1 MSHAAEP
8 ARDGV
13 EASAEGPRA
22 VFVLLEERRP
32 ADSAQLLSLNSL
44 LPESGIVADIELENV
59 LDPDSFYELKS
70 QPLSLR
76 SSLPISL
83 QATPATPATLSASS
97 SAGGS
102 RTPAMSSSSSSR
114 VLLRQQLM
122 RAQAQEQERRERR
135 EQAAA
140 SPFPSPAP
148 ASPAISV
155 VGVSAGGH
163 TLGRPPPAQV
173 PREVLKVQTHLE
185 NPTRYHLQQARR
197 QQVKQYLSTTL
208 GPKLAS
214 QALTP
219 PPGAASAQPLP
230 APEAAHA
237 TGPTGSAPNSPMAL
251 LTIGSSSEKEVS
263 GCRRPSHAPPAP
275 ASSKALPYFFSQI
288 DDVID
293 EIISLESSYNDE
305 MLSYLPGGTTGLQ
318 LPSTLPVSG
327 NLLDVY
333 SSQGVAT
340 PAITVSNSCPAEL
353 PNIKRE
359 ISETEAKAL
368 LKERQK
374 KDNHNLI
381 ERRRRFNIN
390 DRIKELGTLIPKSS
404 DPEMRWNKGT
414 ILKASVDYIR
424 KLQKEQQRSKDL
436 ESRQRSLEQANR
448 SLQLRIQELELQAQI
463 HGLPVPPT
471 PGLLSLA
478 TTSASD
484 SLKPE
489 QLDVEEEGRPGTAT
503 FHAAGGPA
511 QSTPHQQ
518 PPAPPSDALLDL
530 HFPSDH
536 LGDLGD
542 PFHLGLEDILMEEE
556 EGVVGGL
563 SGGALSPL
571 RAASDPLLS
580 SVSPAVSKASSRRS
594 SFSMEEES

>member
-8 ARDGV
+8 ARDSV

-22 VFVLLEERRP
+22 VFVLLEERSP

-70 QPLSLR
+70 QPLPVR

-83 QATPATPATLSASS
+83 QATPATPATLSTSS
-97 SAGGS
+97 SAVGS
-102 RTPAMSSSSSSR
+102 RTPTMSSSSSSR

-230 APEAAHA
+230 APEATHA

-251 LTIGSSSEKEVS
+251 LTIGSSSEKE
-263 GCRRPSHAPPAP
+263 
-275 ASSKALPYFFSQI
+275 I

-305 MLSYLPGGTTGLQ
+305 MLSYLPGGTAGLQ

-340 PAITVSNSCPAEL
+340 STITVSNSCPAEL

-359 ISETEAKAL
+359 ISV
-368 LKERQK
+368 
-374 KDNHNLI
+374 

-463 HGLPVPPT
+463 HGLPVPPS
-471 PGLLSLA
+471 PGLVPLA

-484 SLKPE
+484 NLKPE
-489 QLDVEEEGRPGTAT
+489 QLDVEEEGRPGVAT
-503 FHAAGGPA
+503 FHAGGGPDQGA
-511 QSTPHQQ
+511 PHQQ
-518 PPAPPSDALLDL
+518 PPVPPSDALLDL

-542 PFHLGLEDILMEEE
+542 PFHLGLTDILMEEE
-556 EGVVGGL
+556 EGVLGGL
-563 SGGALSPL
+563 PGDALSPL

-594 SFSMEEES
+594 SFSMEDES

>member
-13 EASAEGPRA
+13 ESGAEGPRA
-22 VFVLLEERRP
+22 VFVLLEERSP
-32 ADSAQLLSLNSL
+32 ADPAQLLSLNSL

-59 LDPDSFYELKS
+59 LDPESFYELKS
-70 QPLSLR
+70 QPLPLR

-140 SPFPSPAP
+140 SSFPSPAP

-219 PPGAASAQPLP
+219 PPGAANAPPLP
-230 APEAAHA
+230 APEAAHT

-251 LTIGSSSEKEVS
+251 LTIGSSSEKE
-263 GCRRPSHAPPAP
+263 
-275 ASSKALPYFFSQI
+275 I

-327 NLLDVY
+327 SLLDVY
-333 SSQGVAT
+333 SGQGVST

-463 HGLPVPPT
+463 HGLPVPPN

-478 TTSASD
+478 TTSAAD

-489 QLDVEEEGRPGTAT
+489 LDVEEESRPSLGT
-503 FHAAGGPA
+503 FHAAGGLA
-511 QSTPHQQ
+511 SSTAHQQ

-563 SGGALSPL
+563 SADALSPL